1 MPELEVRLLGSSG
14 SFLIIIIV
22 YLNKELSQYQQDRN
36 SNTGE
41 LLPS

>member
-1 MPELEVRLLGSSG
+1 MPELEVRLLGSSV
-14 SFLIIIIV
+14 SFFIIIIV
-22 YLNKELSQYQQDRN
+22 YLNKELSQYQQDWH